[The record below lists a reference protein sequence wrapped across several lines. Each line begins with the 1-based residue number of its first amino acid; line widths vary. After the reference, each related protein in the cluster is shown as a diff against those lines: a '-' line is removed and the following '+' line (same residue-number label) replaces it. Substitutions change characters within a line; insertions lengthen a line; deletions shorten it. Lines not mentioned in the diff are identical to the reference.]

1 MRKKALDAALGA
13 AYDGSLDQQVA
24 AIPSLIAH
32 LGHEDADLAL
42 LYLLQHPWNTGPI
55 LEAGCL
61 LLSNGSDQALRLF
74 AVAWH
79 LTEVAEEWSGADTL
93 CDAVRAGEAS
103 GINVV
108 RWASLV
114 EGSSPAANAG
124 AQSICEWLTGGE
136 QLPG

>member
-1 MRKKALDAALGA
+1 MRKKALDATLGA

-24 AIPSLIAH
+24 ALPSLIEH
-32 LGHEDADLAL
+32 LGHEDADYAL
-42 LYLLQHPWNTGPI
+42 IYLLQHPWDTWPI
-55 LEAGCL
+55 FEAGRL

-79 LTEVAEEWSGADTL
+79 LSEVAEDWSSVDTL
-93 CDAVRAGEAS
+93 CDAVRGGRGC

-114 EGSSPAANAG
+114 EGSSPAASAG

-136 QLPG
+136 EFPE